1 MAEADWT
8 KFTAATNGALDDGDV
23 SKGVSNAFTA
33 PADSGANDF
42 VQGFHSLQSVIGFAG
57 WYYSGLSAFN
67 PIPPDK
73 GGRISGALRRYS
85 SGEGYAPMI
94 GMMSGTHVATAKAY
108 IIGLSDS
115 NPYRIALKKG
125 YVGGS
130 FDPTDTTILR
140 VSDESWTSTTKWFH
154 LQLDVIVNPQGDV
167 RLVVKQNDLDTEVV
181 SSPNWQSISG
191 MADYVDDSM
200 GVLSGAS
207 PLTSGFRMF
216 FGHFN
221 NGEAG
226 KVSLIDHITPLKQK

>member
-8 KFTAATNGALDDGDV
+8 KFTSAINGGLDDGDV
-23 SKGVSNAFTA
+23 SKGVSNAFTG
-33 PADSGANDF
+33 PNDSAANDF
-42 VQGFHSLQSVIGFAG
+42 VHGFHSLQPVIGFAG
-57 WYYSGLSAFN
+57 WYYSGLPSFN

-73 GGRISGALRRYS
+73 GGRISAALRRYS
-85 SGEGYAPMI
+85 SGEGYAPVM
-94 GMMSGTHVATAKAY
+94 GLMAGTTISTAKAY
-108 IIGLSDS
+108 MLALSNS
-115 NPYRIALKKG
+115 NPYRIVLKKG
-125 YVGGS
+125 YASGS

-167 RLVVKQNDLDTEVV
+167 RLVVKQNDLDSETI
-181 SSPNWQSISG
+181 SSPNWQAISG
-191 MADYVDDSM
+191 MADYVDDSL
-200 GVLSGAS
+200 GVLSDAV

-221 NGEAG
+221 NGLAG